1 MGQNDHTTDRTSF
14 AQTFSKGL
22 KLEFPI
28 FDGDNP
34 VGWLRQ
40 AEKCFTLADIL
51 VDQRVKF
58 DEIFLV
64 GKADHWLRSTGVN
77 TSSLS
82 WSEFAI
88 MINNRFAAET
98 SIELIDTF
106 KHTEQT
112 LSMASYIDTFKELM
126 GKVRL
131 RNPTLTEDYF
141 VGCFISGLKD
151 YNKVHL
157 KSHAPCSL
165 VQASSL
171 ARNYETT
178 IHRKSVANTSKWS
191 LRTNTSHKN
200 LIPNMGDKQE
210 EKAKAA
216 FKWEKGKCFKCQEP
230 WVAGHNKVCKFRN
243 QIHLISI

>member
-1 MGQNDHTTDRTSF
+1 MAQNYQPQHDHTIDKTNF
-14 AQTFSKGL
+14 AQAFSKGL
-22 KLEFPI
+22 KLEFPR

-40 AEKCFTLADIL
+40 AEKCFTLADIP
-51 VDQRVKF
+51 VEQRVTF
-58 DEIFLV
+58 AEIFLV
-64 GKADHWLRSTGVN
+64 GKVDHWLRRRGVN

-88 MINNRFAAET
+88 MINNRFATET
-98 SIELIDTF
+98 SLELIDTF

-112 LSMASYIDTFKELM
+112 LSVASYIDTFEELM

-131 RNPTLTEDYF
+131 RNPTLTKDYF
-141 VGCFISGLKD
+141 VGCFISCLKD
-151 YNKVHL
+151 YIKVPL
-157 KSHAPCSL
+157 RSHAHSSL
-165 VQASSL
+165 VQAYSL

-178 IHRKSVANTSKWS
+178 MHRKSAADTSKWS
-191 LRTNTSHKN
+191 LRTNTGHKN
-200 LIPNMGDKQE
+200 LIPDKGDKQE
-210 EKAKAA
+210 EKAKPA

-243 QIHLISI
+243 